1 MADLAVH
8 DLPDAARTVLRRRA
22 DAAGLPLTTY
32 LRAELIALADRRSSD
47 DTVVEFLESEGR
59 DLTPE
64 IDTAAV
70 ALVDTYDLPAA
81 TLATFGRRAHAAD
94 LPLGAYVRRVLIAS
108 ARRATVDDAML
119 ELRELQAE
127 NPALTFDPAAVADS
141 VRYARGE

>member
-1 MADLAVH
+1 MADPAVH

-22 DAAGLPLTTY
+22 DAAGLQLAAY

-64 IDTAAV
+64 IDSAAV
-70 ALVDTYDLPAA
+70 ALVDAYDLPAA

-94 LPLGAYVRRVLIAS
+94 LPLGAYVRRALIAS
-108 ARRATVDDAML
+108 ARRTTVDDAML
-119 ELRELQAE
+119 EFRELRDE
-127 NPALTFDPAAVADS
+127 NPALILDLAALADS

>member
-1 MADLAVH
+1 MADLAVP

-64 IDTAAV
+64 LDAAAV

-94 LPLGAYVRRVLIAS
+94 LPLGAYVRRALIAS
-108 ARRATVDDAML
+108 ARRTTVEDAML
-119 ELRELQAE
+119 EFRELRDE
-127 NPALTFDPAAVADS
+127 NPALTFDPAALADA

>member
-22 DAAGLPLTTY
+22 AAAGLPLTIY
-32 LRAELIALADRRSSD
+32 LRAELIALAERRSSD

-64 IDTAAV
+64 IDAAAV

-94 LPLGAYVRRVLIAS
+94 LPLGAYVRRALIVS
-108 ARRATVDDAML
+108 ARRATVDDAIL
-119 ELRELQAE
+119 EFRELQDE
-127 NPALTFDPAAVADS
+127 NPALDFDLAALADS

>member
-32 LRAELIALADRRSSD
+32 LRAELIALADRRSAD

-94 LPLGAYVRRVLIAS
+94 LPLGAYVRRALIAS

-119 ELRELQAE
+119 EFRELRAE
-127 NPALTFDPAAVADS
+127 NPALTFDLVALADS

>member
-22 DAAGLPLTTY
+22 DAAGLQLTAY

-64 IDTAAV
+64 IDSAAV
-70 ALVDTYDLPAA
+70 ALVDAYDLPAA

-94 LPLGAYVRRVLIAS
+94 LPLGAYVRRALIAS
-108 ARRATVDDAML
+108 ARRTTVDDAML
-119 ELRELQAE
+119 EFRELRDE
-127 NPALTFDPAAVADS
+127 NPALILDLAALADS

>member
-47 DTVVEFLESEGR
+47 DTVVEFLEAEGR

-64 IDTAAV
+64 INAAAV

-94 LPLGAYVRRVLIAS
+94 LPLGAYVRRTLIAS

-119 ELRELQAE
+119 EFRALRDE
-127 NPALTFDPAAVADS
+127 NPALTLDLAALADS
-141 VRYARGE
+141 VRYARGA

>member
-32 LRAELIALADRRSSD
+32 LRAELIVLAERRSSD
-47 DTVVEFLESEGR
+47 DTVVEFLEAEGR

-64 IDTAAV
+64 IDAAAV

-94 LPLGAYVRRVLIAS
+94 LPLGAYVRRALIAS
-108 ARRATVDDAML
+108 ARRATVEDAIL
-119 ELRELQAE
+119 EFRELQDQ
-127 NPALTFDPAAVADS
+127 NPALTLDLAALADS

>member
-22 DAAGLPLTTY
+22 DAAGLPLTAY

-64 IDTAAV
+64 IDSAAV

-94 LPLGAYVRRVLIAS
+94 LPLGAYVRRALIAS

-119 ELRELQAE
+119 EFRELRDE
-127 NPALTFDPAAVADS
+127 HPALTLDLAALADS